1 MVSTVKTVKKKPNTS
16 GLFFHIQEVEDGSKE
31 ILSLDKQGVVVGLPN
46 ASICPRRTKILLG
59 FDLTEVTLFLFKK
72 SISWLAHAAT
82 KLKRACCASVPSAHP
97 AISGASM
104 HANK

>member
-1 MVSTVKTVKKKPNTS
+1 M
-16 GLFFHIQEVEDGSKE
+16 EDGSKE

-59 FDLTEVTLFLFKK
+59 FDLTEVTLFLFKTE
-72 SISWLAHAAT
+72 SISCLAHAAT
-82 KLKRACCASVPSAHP
+82 KLKRACCASVPSVHP